1 MATEHLYIIYALV
14 DPRDESVRYIGIT
27 DNMPMRFKEHLREA
41 GSITAKGGWLAE
53 MQRYGIRPAVRILE
67 EIQIEKTQRYIV
79 EERERYWIRAFEQ
92 SGTSLTNIRDTLLD
106 TRKPFKRERSDSS
119 SFPPI
124 ESGSSPPIRSGNPL
138 PIRSGRRG
146 GLKAAYTLDEL
157 RERAGL
163 HINELAVSAGISV
176 TTLRRM
182 IQGKAVSYGLI
193 SRVLRVL
200 SRRLGYDLTP
210 EKVRGLR
217 GF

>member
-1 MATEHLYIIYALV
+1 MGERLYVIYALV

-27 DNMPMRFKEHLREA
+27 DNMPMRFKHHLREA
-41 GSITAKGGWLAE
+41 GPITAKGMWLAE
-53 MQRYGIRPAVRILE
+53 LQRYGLRPTVRILE
-67 EIQIEKTQRYIV
+67 EIQIEKTQRSIV

-92 SGTSLTNIRDTLLD
+92 SGVSLTNIQDTLQD
-106 TRKPFKRERSDSS
+106 TRKPFKRVRQDSY

-124 ESGSSPPIRSGNPL
+124 RSPSESPP
-138 PIRSGRRG
+138 PIKPSRRG
-146 GLKAAYTLDEL
+146 ELRAVYTLDEL

-163 HINELAVSAGISV
+163 QLNELADLAGISV

-182 IQGKAVSYGLI
+182 ILGKAVSYDLI

-200 SRRLGYDLTP
+200 SQRLGYHITP
-210 EKVRGLR
+210 DKVRGLL